1 MQRKPLVAT
10 VMVGAV
16 VGAVLAGLA
25 PAAFAS
31 DAGSDDAPVN
41 RGWEAGAQNR
51 GWDHT
56 DVESH
61 TSDD

>member
-1 MQRKPLVAT
+1 MQRKPLVAAI
-10 VMVGAV
+10 MVSAV
-16 VGAVLAGLA
+16 AVLTGLA
-25 PAAFAS
+25 PSALAS

-56 DVESH
+56 EVESH

>member
-1 MQRKPLVAT
+1 MQRKPLVAAIL
-10 VMVGAV
+10 VSV
-16 VGAVLAGLA
+16 VGAVLTGLA
-25 PAAFAS
+25 PSALAS

-51 GWDHT
+51 GWDH
-56 DVESH
+56 DEVESH